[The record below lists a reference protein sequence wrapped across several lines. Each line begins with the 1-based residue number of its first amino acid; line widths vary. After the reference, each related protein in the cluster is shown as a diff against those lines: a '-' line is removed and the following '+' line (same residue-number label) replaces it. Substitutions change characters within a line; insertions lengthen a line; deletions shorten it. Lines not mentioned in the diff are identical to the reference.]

1 MEDLELVVVDLE
13 EVEEVLMKIRL
24 LMNDLEDMICKTES
38 ETKDLLL
45 YIYSEIEDI
54 YNAMRWWGKY

>member
-1 MEDLELVVVDLE
+1 MEDLELLIVDLE
-13 EVEEVLMKIRL
+13 EVREVLMKIRL
-24 LMNDLEDMICKTES
+24 LMDDLEDMICKTEP

-54 YNAMRWWGKY
+54 YNVMRGWCSL